1 MVRIALILM
10 AITAI
15 VLGSLYSQEAK
26 KVIAAS
32 KLLNKSSAY
41 SKGTQQNVYKWQD
54 EQGQWHLS
62 DTAPKG
68 IEFETVR
75 VNSAA
80 NVIPSVKLPN
90 ESVEVESQ
98 SKPKLSLDKPAFV
111 PATVNPMQI
120 PELIHQAQDVERLL
134 QVRKQ
139 ALDQAL

>member
-15 VLGSLYSQEAK
+15 VLGSRDSQEAK
-26 KVIAAS
+26 KEIAAS

-41 SKGTQQNVYKWQD
+41 AKGTQQNVYKWQD

-62 DTAPKG
+62 DTGPHG

-80 NVIPSVKLPN
+80 NLIPSVQLPY
-90 ESVEVESQ
+90 ESAEGESQ
-98 SKPKLSLDKPAFV
+98 SKPKLSPDKPAFV
-111 PATVNPMQI
+111 PVSVNPLQI
-120 PELIHQAQDVERLL
+120 AALIHQAQDVERLL
-134 QVRKQ
+134 QVR
-139 ALDQAL
+139 

>member
-1 MVRIALILM
+1 MIKVALILM

-15 VLGSLYSQEAK
+15 VLGSLYSQEVK
-26 KVIAAS
+26 KVIAVS
-32 KLLNKSSAY
+32 KLLNKSSSY

-75 VNSAA
+75 VNSAS

-90 ESVEVESQ
+90 ESAEGESQ
-98 SKPKLSLDKPAFV
+98 SKPKLSPDKPAFV

>member
-26 KVIAAS
+26 KVIAVS
-32 KLLNKSSAY
+32 KLLNKSSSY

-68 IEFETVR
+68 IEFETVQ

-80 NVIPSVKLPN
+80 NVIPSVKLPS
-90 ESVEVESQ
+90 EGLEDATEL
-98 SKPKLSLDKPAFV
+98 KPKPSPDKPAFV

-134 QVRKQ
+134 QARKQ

>member
-1 MVRIALILM
+1 MIRVALILM

-15 VLGSLYSQEAK
+15 VLGSLYSQEVK
-26 KVIAAS
+26 KVIAVS
-32 KLLNKSSAY
+32 KLLNKSSSY

-68 IEFETVR
+68 IEFETVQ
-75 VNSAA
+75 VNSAT
-80 NVIPSVKLPN
+80 NVIPSVQLPN
-90 ESVEVESQ
+90 KDLGGASQ
-98 SKPKLSLDKPAFV
+98 IKSKPSPDNPTFT
-111 PATVNPMQI
+111 PATVNPMQV